1 MTIRNALILAG
12 LILAVSLCLAMA
24 VRADWIESDTMERV
38 KGIMA
43 GLVVVVFSNLAP
55 KTLEPLGGSRCSPAR
70 KQSLQRFSGWT
81 LVLAGLG
88 YSLAW
93 LVLPLEHARTV
104 AIVILASGV
113 ALVIA
118 RVAWFA
124 MIRSRPQPSDE
135 G

>member
-24 VRADWIESDTMERV
+24 VRVDWIEGDTMERV

-81 LVLAGLG
+81 LVLAGMG

-93 LVLPLEHARTV
+93 LVLPLEFARMV

-113 ALVIA
+113 ALVVA

-124 MIRSRPQPSDE
+124 MIRPVPQPSDE

>member
-12 LILAVSLCLAMA
+12 LILAVSLSLALA
-24 VRADWIESDTMERV
+24 VRADWIESGTMERM
-38 KGIMA
+38 KGVMA

-55 KTLEPLGGSRCSPAR
+55 KTLEPLSGSGCNAAR

-93 LVLPLEHARTV
+93 LVLPMSLARTV
-104 AIVILASGV
+104 AMVVLASGV
-113 ALVIA
+113 ALVVA
-118 RVAWFA
+118 RVAWVA
-124 MIRSRPQPSDE
+124 ATRNRPQPSE
-135 G
+135 EA